1 MSRGVISTDP
11 ASHTGSVRVSTGS
24 RVDLLPGGSG
34 GRTRWTDPRLRGEG
48 RAMRSSVE
56 WMERH
61 QVALYLA
68 GLVAGGVVGL
78 LVPAVAGPAEF
89 AIQPVLALLL
99 YATFLGIPF
108 GDVGR
113 ALRDRRF
120 LATIGVVNFVVVP
133 PIVWLLSRVVAHDR
147 VLLVGVL
154 FVLLTP
160 CIDYVLVFSGLA
172 GADTRRLLAA
182 TPLLMLAQMV
192 LLPLYLWAF
201 LGAEFVDAVD
211 PGPFVEAFLLLI
223 SLPLAAA
230 ALTQRAAPG
239 RAAGP
244 VGAAGPVA
252 RAAGAVERG
261 AVSAMVPLMVATLA
275 LVVASQIAAVSEQL
289 GTLTLVVPVYAVY
302 VAVIVPVGVL
312 AGRLAGLDVPG
323 RRAIAFSGA
332 TRNSLV
338 VLPLVLALPAEF
350 EMAPLVVVTQTLVE
364 LVAMVVLVRLVPRLV
379 PEVFRIT

>member
-1 MSRGVISTDP
+1 M
-11 ASHTGSVRVSTGS
+11 
-24 RVDLLPGGSG
+24 
-34 GRTRWTDPRLRGEG
+34 
-48 RAMRSSVE
+48 RAKAE

-61 QVALYLA
+61 QVLLYLA

-201 LGAEFVDAVD
+201 LGAEFVDAVN

-230 ALTQRAAPG
+230 AATQRAASG

-244 VGAAGPVA
+244 AGAAGPVA

-275 LVVASQIAAVSEQL
+275 LVVASQIAAVSERL

-364 LVAMVVLVRLVPRLV
+364 LVAMVLLVRLVPRLV
-379 PEVFRIT
+379 P

>member
-1 MSRGVISTDP
+1 
-11 ASHTGSVRVSTGS
+11 
-24 RVDLLPGGSG
+24 
-34 GRTRWTDPRLRGEG
+34 
-48 RAMRSSVE
+48 MRSSVD

-68 GLVAGGVVGL
+68 GLVAGGIVGL
-78 LVPAVAGPAEF
+78 LVPAVARPAEF

-120 LATIGVVNFVVVP
+120 LATIGVVNFVLVP

-223 SLPLAAA
+223 ALPLAAA

-364 LVAMVVLVRLVPRLV
+364 LVAMVLLVRLVPRLV
-379 PEVFRIT
+379 PEVSRIT

>member
-1 MSRGVISTDP
+1 MR
-11 ASHTGSVRVSTGS
+11 AS
-24 RVDLLPGGSG
+24 
-34 GRTRWTDPRLRGEG
+34 
-48 RAMRSSVE
+48 AE

-61 QVALYLA
+61 QVALYLG
-68 GLVAGGVVGL
+68 GLVAGGIVGL
-78 LVPAVAGPAEF
+78 AAPSVADPAEV

-99 YATFLGIPF
+99 YATFLAIPF
-108 GDVGR
+108 AEVGR

-120 LATIGVVNFVVVP
+120 LATIGVVNFVVLP

-182 TPLLMLAQMV
+182 TPLLMLAQMI

-201 LGAEFVDAVD
+201 LGAGFVDAVE

-223 SLPLAAA
+223 VLPLAAA

-244 VGAAGPVA
+244 A
-252 RAAGAVERG
+252 
-261 AVSAMVPLMVATLA
+261 
-275 LVVASQIAAVSEQL
+275 
-289 GTLTLVVPVYAVY
+289 
-302 VAVIVPVGVL
+302 
-312 AGRLAGLDVPG
+312 
-323 RRAIAFSGA
+323 
-332 TRNSLV
+332 
-338 VLPLVLALPAEF
+338 
-350 EMAPLVVVTQTLVE
+350 
-364 LVAMVVLVRLVPRLV
+364 
-379 PEVFRIT
+379 

>member
-1 MSRGVISTDP
+1 
-11 ASHTGSVRVSTGS
+11 
-24 RVDLLPGGSG
+24 
-34 GRTRWTDPRLRGEG
+34 
-48 RAMRSSVE
+48 MRSSVE

-68 GLVAGGVVGL
+68 GLVAGGIVGL
-78 LVPAVAGPAEF
+78 LVPAVAGPAEL

-99 YATFLGIPF
+99 YATLLGIPF
-108 GDVGR
+108 ADAGR

-154 FVLLTP
+154 FVLLAP

-172 GADTRRLLAA
+172 GADTRSLLAA

-201 LGAEFVDAVD
+201 LGSEFVDAVD

-223 SLPLAAA
+223 ALPSAAA
-230 ALTQRAAPG
+230 ALTQRAASG

-244 VGAAGPVA
+244 VSPAGPVA

-275 LVVASQIAAVSEQL
+275 LVVASQIAAVSERL
-289 GTLTLVVPVYAVY
+289 GALTLVVPVYAVF
-302 VAVIVPVGVL
+302 VAVMVPMGVL

-338 VLPLVLALPAEF
+338 VLPLVLALPVEF
-350 EMAPLVVVTQTLVE
+350 ELAPLVVVTQTLVE

>member
-1 MSRGVISTDP
+1 
-11 ASHTGSVRVSTGS
+11 
-24 RVDLLPGGSG
+24 
-34 GRTRWTDPRLRGEG
+34 
-48 RAMRSSVE
+48 MRSGVE

-223 SLPLAAA
+223 ALPLAAA

-275 LVVASQIAAVSEQL
+275 LVVASQIAAVSERL
-289 GTLTLVVPVYAVY
+289 GALTLVVPVYAVF
-302 VAVIVPVGVL
+302 VAVMVPMGVL

-338 VLPLVLALPAEF
+338 VLPLVLALPVEF
-350 EMAPLVVVTQTLVE
+350 ELAPLVVVTQTLVE

-379 PEVFRIT
+379 PPVTAVT